1 VAAIYVKP
9 ERAMQ
14 GSLCD
19 SCQHAH
25 IVTGY
30 RESEAMAFCG
40 VAFRQLIPVPFK
52 VRDCTSYA
60 DKGRPTWDQM
70 EDLALPIRETS
81 TAKTTGFIVSR

>member
-1 VAAIYVKP
+1 MIHASMRISLLAIVNPKLWP
-9 ERAMQ
+9 F
-14 GSLCD
+14 
-19 SCQHAH
+19 
-25 IVTGY
+25 V
-30 RESEAMAFCG
+30 G